1 MSIRIHCLIHFVIYP
16 LLTVLLPHYHLNDA
30 PSSRRLCTKSRK
42 RNYECDDAIIAS
54 ENTISEMFEF
64 IFTTEDIFA
73 AVINL
78 IPFLNCIFDNKSA
91 NKYRE

>member
-16 LLTVLLPHYHLNDA
+16 LLTVLLPYYHLNDA
-30 PSSRRLCTKSRK
+30 LVDCTKSQK

-54 ENTISEMFEF
+54 ENTISGMFEF